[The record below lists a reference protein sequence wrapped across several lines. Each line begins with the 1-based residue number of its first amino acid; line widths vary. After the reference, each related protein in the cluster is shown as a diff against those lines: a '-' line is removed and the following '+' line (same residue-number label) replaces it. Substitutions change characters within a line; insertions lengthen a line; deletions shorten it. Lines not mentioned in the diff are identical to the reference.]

1 MQMITY
7 LEEKE
12 IREAAKVTKTS
23 LHGYILHMEEQGKA
37 ATTISRM
44 MAAMKA
50 FFNYECMQAC
60 IRRNPA
66 ESLHAPKVEKK
77 APVILSVDQV
87 SALLAQPSGQT
98 PKEIRDKA
106 MLALL
111 YATGIRVSE
120 LIGIQME
127 DINMNIG
134 FLVCRDGERERTI
147 PFGRSAKAALE
158 EYLERDMSFTG
169 ILCMALLQMVQVWSI
184 VISGVIVNVAAGVV
198 YGVWRAFAICL
209 ISSSLAHG
217 ISFTVC
223 QHLGK
228 YLDKILPDT
237 GSYKLDLIAKSDHPA
252 YTVVTLCFL
261 PILPNGIISIAASRS
276 RLKPWEFTLAMFC
289 GSAFSVFVYCWLGS
303 SLVQGDWIASAV
315 LVVFMLAVAFL
326 MLRYQKQ
333 ILHFTDRLM
342 EKRKKHHGKQH
353 TDISES

>member
-1 MQMITY
+1 MVTRIDWGSMRGEVDRFEQYLREVKQASENTVQSYRRDLMQMITY

-37 ATTISRM
+37 PTTSSRM

-77 APVILSVDQV
+77 APVVLSVDQV

-158 EYLERDMSFTG
+158 EYLEHARNELLRGKGSDYFFVNCTGGAMSRQGFWKIIKYYGEKAG
-169 ILCMALLQMVQVWSI
+169 IEEDITPHTLRHSF
-184 VISGVIVNVAAGVV
+184 AA
-198 YGVWRAFAICL
+198 
-209 ISSSLAHG
+209 H
-217 ISFTVC
+217 
-223 QHLGK
+223 
-228 YLDKILPDT
+228 
-237 GSYKLDLIAKSDHPA
+237 LIARGADMRAVQTILGHSDMATTQMYAA
-252 YTVVTLCFL
+252 Y
-261 PILPNGIISIAASRS
+261 R
-276 RLKPWEFTLAMFC
+276 E
-289 GSAFSVFVYCWLGS
+289 
-303 SLVQGDWIASAV
+303 D
-315 LVVFMLAVAFL
+315 
-326 MLRYQKQ
+326 
-333 ILHFTDRLM
+333 
-342 EKRKKHHGKQH
+342 
-353 TDISES
+353 

>member
-1 MQMITY
+1 MVTRIDWGSMRGEVDRFEQYLREVKQASENTVQSYRRDLMQMITY
-7 LEEKE
+7 LEEKV

-77 APVILSVDQV
+77 APVVLSVDQV

-158 EYLERDMSFTG
+158 EYLEHARNELLRGKGSDYFFVNCTGGAMSRQGFWKIIKYYGEKAG
-169 ILCMALLQMVQVWSI
+169 IEEDITPHTLRHSF
-184 VISGVIVNVAAGVV
+184 AA
-198 YGVWRAFAICL
+198 
-209 ISSSLAHG
+209 H
-217 ISFTVC
+217 
-223 QHLGK
+223 
-228 YLDKILPDT
+228 
-237 GSYKLDLIAKSDHPA
+237 LIARGADMRAVQTILGHSDMATTQMYAA
-252 YTVVTLCFL
+252 Y
-261 PILPNGIISIAASRS
+261 R
-276 RLKPWEFTLAMFC
+276 E
-289 GSAFSVFVYCWLGS
+289 
-303 SLVQGDWIASAV
+303 
-315 LVVFMLAVAFL
+315 
-326 MLRYQKQ
+326 
-333 ILHFTDRLM
+333 
-342 EKRKKHHGKQH
+342 E
-353 TDISES
+353 

>member
-23 LHGYILHMEEQGKA
+23 LHGYILHMEKQGKA

-77 APVILSVDQV
+77 APVVLSVDQV

-158 EYLERDMSFTG
+158 EYLEHARNELLRGKGSDYFFVNCTGGAMSRQGFWKIIKYYGEKAG
-169 ILCMALLQMVQVWSI
+169 IEEDITPHTLRHSF
-184 VISGVIVNVAAGVV
+184 AA
-198 YGVWRAFAICL
+198 
-209 ISSSLAHG
+209 H
-217 ISFTVC
+217 
-223 QHLGK
+223 
-228 YLDKILPDT
+228 
-237 GSYKLDLIAKSDHPA
+237 LIARGADMRAVQTILGHSDMATTQMYAA
-252 YTVVTLCFL
+252 Y
-261 PILPNGIISIAASRS
+261 R
-276 RLKPWEFTLAMFC
+276 E
-289 GSAFSVFVYCWLGS
+289 
-303 SLVQGDWIASAV
+303 D
-315 LVVFMLAVAFL
+315 
-326 MLRYQKQ
+326 
-333 ILHFTDRLM
+333 
-342 EKRKKHHGKQH
+342 
-353 TDISES
+353 

>member
-1 MQMITY
+1 MVTRTDWGSMRGEVDRFEQYLREVKQASENTVQSYRRDLMQMITY

-44 MAAMKA
+44 MAAIKA
-50 FFNYECMQAC
+50 FFNYECMQAR

-158 EYLERDMSFTG
+158 EYLEHARNELLRGKGSDYFFVNCTGGAMSRQGFWKIIKYYGEKAG
-169 ILCMALLQMVQVWSI
+169 IEEDITPHTLRHSF
-184 VISGVIVNVAAGVV
+184 AA
-198 YGVWRAFAICL
+198 
-209 ISSSLAHG
+209 H
-217 ISFTVC
+217 
-223 QHLGK
+223 
-228 YLDKILPDT
+228 
-237 GSYKLDLIAKSDHPA
+237 LIARGADMRAVQTILGHSDMATTQMYAA
-252 YTVVTLCFL
+252 Y
-261 PILPNGIISIAASRS
+261 R
-276 RLKPWEFTLAMFC
+276 
-289 GSAFSVFVYCWLGS
+289 
-303 SLVQGDWIASAV
+303 
-315 LVVFMLAVAFL
+315 
-326 MLRYQKQ
+326 
-333 ILHFTDRLM
+333 
-342 EKRKKHHGKQH
+342 
-353 TDISES
+353 

>member
-1 MQMITY
+1 MVTRIDWGSMRGEVDRFEQYLREVKQASENTVQSYRRDLMQMITY
-7 LEEKE
+7 LEEKG

-158 EYLERDMSFTG
+158 EYLEHARNELLRGKGSDYFFVNCTGGAMSRQGFWKIIKYYGEKAG
-169 ILCMALLQMVQVWSI
+169 IEEDITPHTLRHSF
-184 VISGVIVNVAAGVV
+184 AA
-198 YGVWRAFAICL
+198 
-209 ISSSLAHG
+209 H
-217 ISFTVC
+217 
-223 QHLGK
+223 
-228 YLDKILPDT
+228 
-237 GSYKLDLIAKSDHPA
+237 LIARGADMRAVQTILGHSDMATTQMYAA
-252 YTVVTLCFL
+252 Y
-261 PILPNGIISIAASRS
+261 R
-276 RLKPWEFTLAMFC
+276 E
-289 GSAFSVFVYCWLGS
+289 
-303 SLVQGDWIASAV
+303 D
-315 LVVFMLAVAFL
+315 
-326 MLRYQKQ
+326 
-333 ILHFTDRLM
+333 
-342 EKRKKHHGKQH
+342 
-353 TDISES
+353 

>member
-1 MQMITY
+1 MVTRIDWGSMRGEVDRFEQYLREVKQASENTVQSYRRDLMQMITY

-77 APVILSVDQV
+77 APVVLSVDQV

-120 LIGIQME
+120 LIGIQMG

-158 EYLERDMSFTG
+158 EYLEHARNELLRGKGSDYFFVNCTGGAMSRQGFWKIIKYYGEKAG
-169 ILCMALLQMVQVWSI
+169 IEEDITPHTLRHSF
-184 VISGVIVNVAAGVV
+184 AA
-198 YGVWRAFAICL
+198 
-209 ISSSLAHG
+209 H
-217 ISFTVC
+217 
-223 QHLGK
+223 
-228 YLDKILPDT
+228 
-237 GSYKLDLIAKSDHPA
+237 LIARGADMRAVQTILGHSDMATTQMYAA
-252 YTVVTLCFL
+252 Y
-261 PILPNGIISIAASRS
+261 R
-276 RLKPWEFTLAMFC
+276 E
-289 GSAFSVFVYCWLGS
+289 
-303 SLVQGDWIASAV
+303 D
-315 LVVFMLAVAFL
+315 
-326 MLRYQKQ
+326 
-333 ILHFTDRLM
+333 
-342 EKRKKHHGKQH
+342 
-353 TDISES
+353 

>member
-1 MQMITY
+1 MVTRIDWGSMRGEVDRFEQYLREVKQASENTVQSYRRDLMQMITY

-77 APVILSVDQV
+77 APVVLSVDQV

-158 EYLERDMSFTG
+158 EYLEHARNELLRGKGSDYFFVNCTGGAMSRQGFWKIIKYYGDRAGIEEDITPHTLRHSFAAHLLSNGADMRAVQTMMGHSDLAST
-169 ILCMALLQMVQVWSI
+169 QM
-184 VISGVIVNVAAGVV
+184 
-198 YGVWRAFAICL
+198 Y
-209 ISSSLAHG
+209 
-217 ISFTVC
+217 T
-223 QHLGK
+223 
-228 YLDKILPDT
+228 
-237 GSYKLDLIAKSDHPA
+237 A
-252 YTVVTLCFL
+252 Y
-261 PILPNGIISIAASRS
+261 
-276 RLKPWEFTLAMFC
+276 AM
-289 GSAFSVFVYCWLGS
+289 
-303 SLVQGDWIASAV
+303 DSAV
-315 LVVFMLAVAFL
+315 REA
-326 MLRYQKQ
+326 YQGA
-333 ILHFTDRLM
+333 HP
-342 EKRKKHHGKQH
+342 RK
-353 TDISES
+353 

>member
-1 MQMITY
+1 MVTRIDWGSMRGEVDRFEQYLREVKQASENTVQSYRRDLMQMITY

-44 MAAMKA
+44 MAAIKA
-50 FFNYECMQAC
+50 FFIYECMQAR

-158 EYLERDMSFTG
+158 EYLEHARNELLRGKGSDYFFVNCTGGAMSRQGFWKIIKYYGEKAG
-169 ILCMALLQMVQVWSI
+169 IEEDITPHTLRHSF
-184 VISGVIVNVAAGVV
+184 AA
-198 YGVWRAFAICL
+198 
-209 ISSSLAHG
+209 H
-217 ISFTVC
+217 
-223 QHLGK
+223 
-228 YLDKILPDT
+228 
-237 GSYKLDLIAKSDHPA
+237 LIARGADMRAVQTILGHSDMATTQMYAA
-252 YTVVTLCFL
+252 Y
-261 PILPNGIISIAASRS
+261 R
-276 RLKPWEFTLAMFC
+276 
-289 GSAFSVFVYCWLGS
+289 
-303 SLVQGDWIASAV
+303 GD
-315 LVVFMLAVAFL
+315 
-326 MLRYQKQ
+326 
-333 ILHFTDRLM
+333 
-342 EKRKKHHGKQH
+342 
-353 TDISES
+353 

>member
-1 MQMITY
+1 MVTRIDWGSMRGEVDRFEQYLREVKQASENTVQSYRRDLMQMITY

-77 APVILSVDQV
+77 APVVLSVDQV

-111 YATGIRVSE
+111 YATGIRVSG

-158 EYLERDMSFTG
+158 EYLEHARNELLRGKGSDYFFVNCTGGAMSRQGFWKIIKYYGEKAG
-169 ILCMALLQMVQVWSI
+169 IEEDITPHTLRHSF
-184 VISGVIVNVAAGVV
+184 AA
-198 YGVWRAFAICL
+198 
-209 ISSSLAHG
+209 H
-217 ISFTVC
+217 
-223 QHLGK
+223 
-228 YLDKILPDT
+228 
-237 GSYKLDLIAKSDHPA
+237 LIARGADMRAVQTILGHSDMATTQMYAA
-252 YTVVTLCFL
+252 YRE
-261 PILPNGIISIAASRS
+261 N
-276 RLKPWEFTLAMFC
+276 
-289 GSAFSVFVYCWLGS
+289 
-303 SLVQGDWIASAV
+303 
-315 LVVFMLAVAFL
+315 
-326 MLRYQKQ
+326 
-333 ILHFTDRLM
+333 
-342 EKRKKHHGKQH
+342 
-353 TDISES
+353 

>member
-1 MQMITY
+1 MVTRTDWGSMRGEVDRFEQYLREVKQASENTVQSYRRDLMQMITY

-44 MAAMKA
+44 MAAIKA
-50 FFNYECMQAC
+50 FFNYECMQAR

-87 SALLAQPSGQT
+87 SALLAQPFGQT

-158 EYLERDMSFTG
+158 EYLEHARNELLRGKGSDYFFVNCTGGAMSRQGFWKIIKYYGEKAG
-169 ILCMALLQMVQVWSI
+169 IEEDITPHTLRHSF
-184 VISGVIVNVAAGVV
+184 AA
-198 YGVWRAFAICL
+198 
-209 ISSSLAHG
+209 H
-217 ISFTVC
+217 
-223 QHLGK
+223 
-228 YLDKILPDT
+228 
-237 GSYKLDLIAKSDHPA
+237 LIARGADMRAVQTILGHSDMATTQMYAA
-252 YTVVTLCFL
+252 Y
-261 PILPNGIISIAASRS
+261 R
-276 RLKPWEFTLAMFC
+276 
-289 GSAFSVFVYCWLGS
+289 
-303 SLVQGDWIASAV
+303 GD
-315 LVVFMLAVAFL
+315 
-326 MLRYQKQ
+326 
-333 ILHFTDRLM
+333 
-342 EKRKKHHGKQH
+342 
-353 TDISES
+353 

>member
-1 MQMITY
+1 MVTRIDWGSMRGEVDRFEQYLREVKQASENTVQSYRRDLMQMITY

-50 FFNYECMQAC
+50 FFNYERMQAC

-77 APVILSVDQV
+77 APVVLSVDQV

-158 EYLERDMSFTG
+158 EYLEHARNELLRGKGSDYFFVNCTGGAMSRQGFWKIIKYYGEKAG
-169 ILCMALLQMVQVWSI
+169 IEEDITPHTLRHSF
-184 VISGVIVNVAAGVV
+184 AA
-198 YGVWRAFAICL
+198 
-209 ISSSLAHG
+209 H
-217 ISFTVC
+217 
-223 QHLGK
+223 
-228 YLDKILPDT
+228 
-237 GSYKLDLIAKSDHPA
+237 LIARGADMRAVQTILGHSDMATTQMYAA
-252 YTVVTLCFL
+252 Y
-261 PILPNGIISIAASRS
+261 R
-276 RLKPWEFTLAMFC
+276 E
-289 GSAFSVFVYCWLGS
+289 
-303 SLVQGDWIASAV
+303 D
-315 LVVFMLAVAFL
+315 
-326 MLRYQKQ
+326 
-333 ILHFTDRLM
+333 
-342 EKRKKHHGKQH
+342 
-353 TDISES
+353 

>member
-1 MQMITY
+1 MVTRIDWGSMRGEVDRFEQYLREVKQASENTVQSYRRDLMQMITY

-77 APVILSVDQV
+77 APVVLSVDQV

-111 YATGIRVSE
+111 YATGIRMSE

-158 EYLERDMSFTG
+158 EYLEHARNELLRGKGSDYFFVNCTGGAMSRQGFWKIIKYYGEKAG
-169 ILCMALLQMVQVWSI
+169 IEEDITPHTLRHSF
-184 VISGVIVNVAAGVV
+184 AA
-198 YGVWRAFAICL
+198 
-209 ISSSLAHG
+209 H
-217 ISFTVC
+217 
-223 QHLGK
+223 
-228 YLDKILPDT
+228 
-237 GSYKLDLIAKSDHPA
+237 LIARGADMRAVQTILGHSDMATTQMYAA
-252 YTVVTLCFL
+252 YR
-261 PILPNGIISIAASRS
+261 G
-276 RLKPWEFTLAMFC
+276 E
-289 GSAFSVFVYCWLGS
+289 
-303 SLVQGDWIASAV
+303 
-315 LVVFMLAVAFL
+315 
-326 MLRYQKQ
+326 
-333 ILHFTDRLM
+333 
-342 EKRKKHHGKQH
+342 
-353 TDISES
+353 

>member
-1 MQMITY
+1 MVTRTDWGSMRGEVDRFEQYLREVKQASENTVQSYRRDLMQMITY

-23 LHGYILHMEEQGKA
+23 LHEYILHMEEQGKA

-77 APVILSVDQV
+77 APVVLSVDQV

-158 EYLERDMSFTG
+158 EYLEHARNELLRGKGSDYFFVNCTGGAMSRQGFWKIIKYYGEKAG
-169 ILCMALLQMVQVWSI
+169 IEEDITPHTLRHSF
-184 VISGVIVNVAAGVV
+184 AA
-198 YGVWRAFAICL
+198 
-209 ISSSLAHG
+209 H
-217 ISFTVC
+217 
-223 QHLGK
+223 
-228 YLDKILPDT
+228 
-237 GSYKLDLIAKSDHPA
+237 LIARGADMRAVQTILGHSDMATTQMYAA
-252 YTVVTLCFL
+252 Y
-261 PILPNGIISIAASRS
+261 R
-276 RLKPWEFTLAMFC
+276 E
-289 GSAFSVFVYCWLGS
+289 
-303 SLVQGDWIASAV
+303 D
-315 LVVFMLAVAFL
+315 
-326 MLRYQKQ
+326 
-333 ILHFTDRLM
+333 
-342 EKRKKHHGKQH
+342 
-353 TDISES
+353 

>member
-1 MQMITY
+1 MRGEVDRFEQYLREVKQASENTVQSYRRDLMQMITY

-77 APVILSVDQV
+77 APVVLSVDQV

-158 EYLERDMSFTG
+158 EYLEHARNELLRGKGSDYFFVNCTGGAMSRQGFWKIIKYYGEKAG
-169 ILCMALLQMVQVWSI
+169 IEEDITPHTLRHSF
-184 VISGVIVNVAAGVV
+184 AA
-198 YGVWRAFAICL
+198 
-209 ISSSLAHG
+209 H
-217 ISFTVC
+217 
-223 QHLGK
+223 
-228 YLDKILPDT
+228 
-237 GSYKLDLIAKSDHPA
+237 LIARGADMRAVQTILGHSDMATTQMYAA
-252 YTVVTLCFL
+252 Y
-261 PILPNGIISIAASRS
+261 R
-276 RLKPWEFTLAMFC
+276 E
-289 GSAFSVFVYCWLGS
+289 
-303 SLVQGDWIASAV
+303 D
-315 LVVFMLAVAFL
+315 
-326 MLRYQKQ
+326 
-333 ILHFTDRLM
+333 
-342 EKRKKHHGKQH
+342 
-353 TDISES
+353 

>member
-1 MQMITY
+1 MVTRIDWGSMRGEVDRFEQYLREVKQASENTVQSYRRDLMQMITY

-77 APVILSVDQV
+77 APVVLSVDQV

-158 EYLERDMSFTG
+158 EYLEHARNELLRGKGSDYFFVNCTGGAMSRQGFWKIIKYYGEKAG
-169 ILCMALLQMVQVWSI
+169 IEEDITPHTLRHSF
-184 VISGVIVNVAAGVV
+184 AA
-198 YGVWRAFAICL
+198 
-209 ISSSLAHG
+209 H
-217 ISFTVC
+217 
-223 QHLGK
+223 
-228 YLDKILPDT
+228 
-237 GSYKLDLIAKSDHPA
+237 LIARGADTRAVQTILGHSDMATTQMYAA
-252 YTVVTLCFL
+252 Y
-261 PILPNGIISIAASRS
+261 R
-276 RLKPWEFTLAMFC
+276 E
-289 GSAFSVFVYCWLGS
+289 
-303 SLVQGDWIASAV
+303 D
-315 LVVFMLAVAFL
+315 
-326 MLRYQKQ
+326 
-333 ILHFTDRLM
+333 
-342 EKRKKHHGKQH
+342 
-353 TDISES
+353 

>member
-1 MQMITY
+1 MVTRTDWGSMRGEVDRFEQYLREVKQASENTVQSYRRDLMQMITY

-44 MAAMKA
+44 MAAIKA
-50 FFNYECMQAC
+50 FFNYECMQAR

-158 EYLERDMSFTG
+158 EYLEHARNELLRGKGSDYFFVNCTGGAMSRQGFWKIIKYYGDRAGIEEDITPHTLRHSFAAHLLSNGADMRAVQTMMGHSDLAST
-169 ILCMALLQMVQVWSI
+169 QMYTAYAMDNAVREAYQ
-184 VISGVIVNVAAGVV
+184 G
-198 YGVWRAFAICL
+198 
-209 ISSSLAHG
+209 AH
-217 ISFTVC
+217 
-223 QHLGK
+223 
-228 YLDKILPDT
+228 P
-237 GSYKLDLIAKSDHPA
+237 
-252 YTVVTLCFL
+252 
-261 PILPNGIISIAASRS
+261 
-276 RLKPWEFTLAMFC
+276 
-289 GSAFSVFVYCWLGS
+289 
-303 SLVQGDWIASAV
+303 
-315 LVVFMLAVAFL
+315 
-326 MLRYQKQ
+326 
-333 ILHFTDRLM
+333 
-342 EKRKKHHGKQH
+342 RK
-353 TDISES
+353 

>member
-1 MQMITY
+1 MVTRIDWGSMRGEVDRFEQYLREVKQASENTVQSYRRDLMQMITY

-12 IREAAKVTKTS
+12 IRETAKVTKTS

-44 MAAMKA
+44 MAVMKA

-77 APVILSVDQV
+77 APVVLSVDQV

-158 EYLERDMSFTG
+158 EYLEHARNELLRGKGSDYFFVNCTGGAMSRQGFWKIIKYYGEKAG
-169 ILCMALLQMVQVWSI
+169 IEEDITPHTLRHSF
-184 VISGVIVNVAAGVV
+184 AA
-198 YGVWRAFAICL
+198 
-209 ISSSLAHG
+209 H
-217 ISFTVC
+217 
-223 QHLGK
+223 
-228 YLDKILPDT
+228 
-237 GSYKLDLIAKSDHPA
+237 LIARGADMRAVQTILGHSDMATTQMYAA
-252 YTVVTLCFL
+252 Y
-261 PILPNGIISIAASRS
+261 R
-276 RLKPWEFTLAMFC
+276 E
-289 GSAFSVFVYCWLGS
+289 
-303 SLVQGDWIASAV
+303 D
-315 LVVFMLAVAFL
+315 
-326 MLRYQKQ
+326 
-333 ILHFTDRLM
+333 
-342 EKRKKHHGKQH
+342 
-353 TDISES
+353 

>member
-1 MQMITY
+1 MVTRIDWGSMRGEVDRFEQYLREVKQASENTVQSYRRDLMQMITY

-77 APVILSVDQV
+77 APVVLSVDQV
-87 SALLAQPSGQT
+87 SALLAQPSGHT

-158 EYLERDMSFTG
+158 EYLEHARNELLRGKGSDYFFVNCTGGAMSRQGFWKIIKYYGEKAG
-169 ILCMALLQMVQVWSI
+169 IEEDITPHTLRHSF
-184 VISGVIVNVAAGVV
+184 AA
-198 YGVWRAFAICL
+198 
-209 ISSSLAHG
+209 H
-217 ISFTVC
+217 
-223 QHLGK
+223 
-228 YLDKILPDT
+228 
-237 GSYKLDLIAKSDHPA
+237 LIARGADMRAVQTILGHSDMATTQMYAA
-252 YTVVTLCFL
+252 Y
-261 PILPNGIISIAASRS
+261 R
-276 RLKPWEFTLAMFC
+276 E
-289 GSAFSVFVYCWLGS
+289 
-303 SLVQGDWIASAV
+303 D
-315 LVVFMLAVAFL
+315 
-326 MLRYQKQ
+326 
-333 ILHFTDRLM
+333 
-342 EKRKKHHGKQH
+342 
-353 TDISES
+353 

>member
-1 MQMITY
+1 MVTRTDWGSMRGEVDRFEQYLREVKQASENTVQSYRRDLMQMITY

-77 APVILSVDQV
+77 APVVLSVDQV

-158 EYLERDMSFTG
+158 EYLEHARNELLRGKGSDYFFVNCTGGAMSRQGFWKIIKYYGEKAGIEEDITPHTLRHSFAAHLIARGADMRAVQT
-169 ILCMALLQMVQVWSI
+169 ILGHSDMATTQMY
-184 VISGVIVNVAAGVV
+184 AAYRGD
-198 YGVWRAFAICL
+198 C
-209 ISSSLAHG
+209 
-217 ISFTVC
+217 
-223 QHLGK
+223 
-228 YLDKILPDT
+228 KI
-237 GSYKLDLIAKSDHPA
+237 SYKL
-252 YTVVTLCFL
+252 
-261 PILPNGIISIAASRS
+261 
-276 RLKPWEFTLAMFC
+276 
-289 GSAFSVFVYCWLGS
+289 
-303 SLVQGDWIASAV
+303 
-315 LVVFMLAVAFL
+315 
-326 MLRYQKQ
+326 
-333 ILHFTDRLM
+333 
-342 EKRKKHHGKQH
+342 
-353 TDISES
+353 

>member
-1 MQMITY
+1 MVTRIDWGSMRFEQYLREVKQASENTVQSYRRDLMQMITY

-77 APVILSVDQV
+77 APVVLSVDQV

-158 EYLERDMSFTG
+158 EYLEHARNELLRGKGSDYFFVNCTGGAMSRQGFWKIIKYYGEKAG
-169 ILCMALLQMVQVWSI
+169 IEEDITPHTLRHSF
-184 VISGVIVNVAAGVV
+184 AA
-198 YGVWRAFAICL
+198 
-209 ISSSLAHG
+209 H
-217 ISFTVC
+217 
-223 QHLGK
+223 
-228 YLDKILPDT
+228 
-237 GSYKLDLIAKSDHPA
+237 LIARGADMRAVQTILGHSDMATTQMYAA
-252 YTVVTLCFL
+252 Y
-261 PILPNGIISIAASRS
+261 R
-276 RLKPWEFTLAMFC
+276 E
-289 GSAFSVFVYCWLGS
+289 
-303 SLVQGDWIASAV
+303 D
-315 LVVFMLAVAFL
+315 
-326 MLRYQKQ
+326 
-333 ILHFTDRLM
+333 
-342 EKRKKHHGKQH
+342 
-353 TDISES
+353 

>member
-1 MQMITY
+1 MVTRIDWGSMRGELDRFEQYLREVKQASENTVQSYRRDLMQMITY

-77 APVILSVDQV
+77 APVVLRVDQV

-158 EYLERDMSFTG
+158 EYLEHARNDLLRGKGSDYFFVNCTGGAMSRQGFWKIIKYYGEKAG
-169 ILCMALLQMVQVWSI
+169 IEEDITPHTLRHSF
-184 VISGVIVNVAAGVV
+184 AA
-198 YGVWRAFAICL
+198 
-209 ISSSLAHG
+209 H
-217 ISFTVC
+217 
-223 QHLGK
+223 
-228 YLDKILPDT
+228 
-237 GSYKLDLIAKSDHPA
+237 LIARGADMRAVQTILGHSDMATTQMYAA
-252 YTVVTLCFL
+252 Y
-261 PILPNGIISIAASRS
+261 R
-276 RLKPWEFTLAMFC
+276 
-289 GSAFSVFVYCWLGS
+289 
-303 SLVQGDWIASAV
+303 GD
-315 LVVFMLAVAFL
+315 
-326 MLRYQKQ
+326 
-333 ILHFTDRLM
+333 
-342 EKRKKHHGKQH
+342 
-353 TDISES
+353 

>member
-1 MQMITY
+1 MVTRTDWGSMRGEVDRFEQYLREVKQASENTVQSYRRDLMQMITY

-50 FFNYECMQAC
+50 FFNYECMQAR

-77 APVILSVDQV
+77 APVVLSVDQV

-98 PKEIRDKA
+98 PKKIRDKA

-158 EYLERDMSFTG
+158 EYLEYARNELLRGRESDYFFVNCTGGAMSRQGFWKIIKYYGEKAG
-169 ILCMALLQMVQVWSI
+169 IEEDITPHTLRHSF
-184 VISGVIVNVAAGVV
+184 AA
-198 YGVWRAFAICL
+198 
-209 ISSSLAHG
+209 H
-217 ISFTVC
+217 
-223 QHLGK
+223 
-228 YLDKILPDT
+228 
-237 GSYKLDLIAKSDHPA
+237 LIARGADMRAVQTILGHSDMATTQMYAA
-252 YTVVTLCFL
+252 Y
-261 PILPNGIISIAASRS
+261 R
-276 RLKPWEFTLAMFC
+276 
-289 GSAFSVFVYCWLGS
+289 
-303 SLVQGDWIASAV
+303 GD
-315 LVVFMLAVAFL
+315 
-326 MLRYQKQ
+326 
-333 ILHFTDRLM
+333 
-342 EKRKKHHGKQH
+342 
-353 TDISES
+353 

>member
-1 MQMITY
+1 MRGEVDRFEQYLREVKQASENTVQSYRRDLMQMITY

-77 APVILSVDQV
+77 APVVLSVDQV

-158 EYLERDMSFTG
+158 EYLEHARNELLRGKGSDYFFVNCTGGAMSRQGFWKIIKYYGEKAG
-169 ILCMALLQMVQVWSI
+169 IEEDITPHTLRHSF
-184 VISGVIVNVAAGVV
+184 AA
-198 YGVWRAFAICL
+198 
-209 ISSSLAHG
+209 H
-217 ISFTVC
+217 
-223 QHLGK
+223 
-228 YLDKILPDT
+228 
-237 GSYKLDLIAKSDHPA
+237 LIARGADMRAVQTILGHSDMATTQMYAA
-252 YTVVTLCFL
+252 YRE
-261 PILPNGIISIAASRS
+261 N
-276 RLKPWEFTLAMFC
+276 
-289 GSAFSVFVYCWLGS
+289 
-303 SLVQGDWIASAV
+303 
-315 LVVFMLAVAFL
+315 
-326 MLRYQKQ
+326 
-333 ILHFTDRLM
+333 
-342 EKRKKHHGKQH
+342 
-353 TDISES
+353 

>member
-1 MQMITY
+1 MVTRIDWGSMRGEVDRFEQHLREVKQASENTVQSYRRDLMQMITY

-120 LIGIQME
+120 LVGIQME

-158 EYLERDMSFTG
+158 EYLEHARNELLRGKGSDYFFVNCTGGAMSRQGFWKIIKYYGEKAG
-169 ILCMALLQMVQVWSI
+169 IEEDITPHTLRHSF
-184 VISGVIVNVAAGVV
+184 AA
-198 YGVWRAFAICL
+198 
-209 ISSSLAHG
+209 H
-217 ISFTVC
+217 
-223 QHLGK
+223 
-228 YLDKILPDT
+228 
-237 GSYKLDLIAKSDHPA
+237 LIARGADMRAVQTILGHSDMATTQMYAA
-252 YTVVTLCFL
+252 Y
-261 PILPNGIISIAASRS
+261 R
-276 RLKPWEFTLAMFC
+276 E
-289 GSAFSVFVYCWLGS
+289 
-303 SLVQGDWIASAV
+303 D
-315 LVVFMLAVAFL
+315 
-326 MLRYQKQ
+326 
-333 ILHFTDRLM
+333 
-342 EKRKKHHGKQH
+342 
-353 TDISES
+353 

>member
-1 MQMITY
+1 MVTRIDWGSMRGEVDRFEQYLREVKQASENTVQSYRRDLMQMITY

-77 APVILSVDQV
+77 APMVLSVDQV

-134 FLVCRDGERERTI
+134 FLVCRDGERERMI

-158 EYLERDMSFTG
+158 EYLEHARNELLRGKGSDYFFVNCTGGAMSRQGFWKIIKYYGEKAG
-169 ILCMALLQMVQVWSI
+169 IEEDITPHTLRHSF
-184 VISGVIVNVAAGVV
+184 AA
-198 YGVWRAFAICL
+198 
-209 ISSSLAHG
+209 H
-217 ISFTVC
+217 
-223 QHLGK
+223 
-228 YLDKILPDT
+228 
-237 GSYKLDLIAKSDHPA
+237 LIARGADMRAVQTILGHSDMATTQMYAA
-252 YTVVTLCFL
+252 Y
-261 PILPNGIISIAASRS
+261 R
-276 RLKPWEFTLAMFC
+276 E
-289 GSAFSVFVYCWLGS
+289 
-303 SLVQGDWIASAV
+303 D
-315 LVVFMLAVAFL
+315 
-326 MLRYQKQ
+326 
-333 ILHFTDRLM
+333 
-342 EKRKKHHGKQH
+342 
-353 TDISES
+353 

>member
-1 MQMITY
+1 MVTRIDWGSMRGEVDRFEQYLREVKQASENTVQSYRRDLMQMITY

-158 EYLERDMSFTG
+158 EYLEHARNDLLRGKGSDYFFVNCTGGAMSRQGFWKIIKYYGEKAG
-169 ILCMALLQMVQVWSI
+169 IEEDITPHTLRHSF
-184 VISGVIVNVAAGVV
+184 AA
-198 YGVWRAFAICL
+198 
-209 ISSSLAHG
+209 H
-217 ISFTVC
+217 
-223 QHLGK
+223 
-228 YLDKILPDT
+228 
-237 GSYKLDLIAKSDHPA
+237 LIARGADMRAVQTILGHSDMATTQMYAA
-252 YTVVTLCFL
+252 Y
-261 PILPNGIISIAASRS
+261 R
-276 RLKPWEFTLAMFC
+276 
-289 GSAFSVFVYCWLGS
+289 
-303 SLVQGDWIASAV
+303 GD
-315 LVVFMLAVAFL
+315 
-326 MLRYQKQ
+326 
-333 ILHFTDRLM
+333 
-342 EKRKKHHGKQH
+342 
-353 TDISES
+353 

>member
-1 MQMITY
+1 MRGEVDRFEQYLREVKQASENTVQSYRRDLMQMITY
-7 LEEKE
+7 LEEKG

-50 FFNYECMQAC
+50 FFNYECMQAR

-147 PFGRSAKAALE
+147 PFGRSAKATLE
-158 EYLERDMSFTG
+158 EYLEHARNELLRGKGSDYFFVNCTGGAMSRQGFWKIIKYYGEKAG
-169 ILCMALLQMVQVWSI
+169 IEEDITPHTLRHSF
-184 VISGVIVNVAAGVV
+184 AA
-198 YGVWRAFAICL
+198 
-209 ISSSLAHG
+209 H
-217 ISFTVC
+217 
-223 QHLGK
+223 
-228 YLDKILPDT
+228 
-237 GSYKLDLIAKSDHPA
+237 LIARGADMRAVQTILGHSDMATTQMYAA
-252 YTVVTLCFL
+252 Y
-261 PILPNGIISIAASRS
+261 R
-276 RLKPWEFTLAMFC
+276 
-289 GSAFSVFVYCWLGS
+289 
-303 SLVQGDWIASAV
+303 GD
-315 LVVFMLAVAFL
+315 
-326 MLRYQKQ
+326 
-333 ILHFTDRLM
+333 
-342 EKRKKHHGKQH
+342 
-353 TDISES
+353 

>member
-1 MQMITY
+1 MVTRTDWGSMRGEVDRFEQYLREVKQASENTVQSYRRDLMQMITY

-44 MAAMKA
+44 MAAIKA
-50 FFNYECMQAC
+50 FFNYECMQAR

-158 EYLERDMSFTG
+158 EYLEHARNELLRGKGSDYFFVNCTGGAMSRQGFWKIIKYYGEKAG
-169 ILCMALLQMVQVWSI
+169 IEEDITPHTLRHSF
-184 VISGVIVNVAAGVV
+184 AA
-198 YGVWRAFAICL
+198 
-209 ISSSLAHG
+209 H
-217 ISFTVC
+217 
-223 QHLGK
+223 
-228 YLDKILPDT
+228 
-237 GSYKLDLIAKSDHPA
+237 LIARGADMRAVQTILGHSDMATTQMYAA
-252 YTVVTLCFL
+252 Y
-261 PILPNGIISIAASRS
+261 R
-276 RLKPWEFTLAMFC
+276 E
-289 GSAFSVFVYCWLGS
+289 
-303 SLVQGDWIASAV
+303 D
-315 LVVFMLAVAFL
+315 
-326 MLRYQKQ
+326 
-333 ILHFTDRLM
+333 
-342 EKRKKHHGKQH
+342 
-353 TDISES
+353 

>member
-1 MQMITY
+1 MVTRTDWGSMRGEVDRFEQYLREVKQASENTVQSYRRDLMQMITY

-44 MAAMKA
+44 MAAIKA
-50 FFNYECMQAC
+50 FFNYECMQAR

-158 EYLERDMSFTG
+158 EYLEHARNELLRGKGSDYFFVNCTGGAMSRQGFWKIIKYYGEKAG
-169 ILCMALLQMVQVWSI
+169 IEEDITPHTLRHSF
-184 VISGVIVNVAAGVV
+184 AA
-198 YGVWRAFAICL
+198 
-209 ISSSLAHG
+209 H
-217 ISFTVC
+217 
-223 QHLGK
+223 
-228 YLDKILPDT
+228 
-237 GSYKLDLIAKSDHPA
+237 LIARGADMRAVQMILGHSDMATTQMYAA
-252 YTVVTLCFL
+252 Y
-261 PILPNGIISIAASRS
+261 R
-276 RLKPWEFTLAMFC
+276 
-289 GSAFSVFVYCWLGS
+289 
-303 SLVQGDWIASAV
+303 GD
-315 LVVFMLAVAFL
+315 
-326 MLRYQKQ
+326 
-333 ILHFTDRLM
+333 
-342 EKRKKHHGKQH
+342 
-353 TDISES
+353 

>member
-1 MQMITY
+1 MVTRTDWGSMRGEVDRFEQYLREVKQASENTVQSYRRDLMQMITY
-7 LEEKE
+7 LEEKG

-44 MAAMKA
+44 MAAIKA
-50 FFNYECMQAC
+50 FFNYECMQAR

-158 EYLERDMSFTG
+158 EYLEHARNELLRGKGSDYFFVNCTGGAMSRQGFWKIIKYYGEKAGIEEDITPHTLRHSFAAHMIARGADMRAVQT
-169 ILCMALLQMVQVWSI
+169 ILGHSDMATTQMY
-184 VISGVIVNVAAGVV
+184 AT
-198 YGVWRAFAICL
+198 YRE
-209 ISSSLAHG
+209 
-217 ISFTVC
+217 
-223 QHLGK
+223 
-228 YLDKILPDT
+228 D
-237 GSYKLDLIAKSDHPA
+237 
-252 YTVVTLCFL
+252 
-261 PILPNGIISIAASRS
+261 
-276 RLKPWEFTLAMFC
+276 
-289 GSAFSVFVYCWLGS
+289 
-303 SLVQGDWIASAV
+303 
-315 LVVFMLAVAFL
+315 
-326 MLRYQKQ
+326 
-333 ILHFTDRLM
+333 
-342 EKRKKHHGKQH
+342 
-353 TDISES
+353 

>member
-1 MQMITY
+1 MVTRIDWGSMRGEVDRFEQYLREVKQASENTVQSYRRDLMQMITY

-23 LHGYILHMEEQGKA
+23 LHGYILHMEEQGKV

-77 APVILSVDQV
+77 APVVLSVDQV

-158 EYLERDMSFTG
+158 EYLEHARNELLRGKGSDYFFVNCTGGAMSRQGFWKIIKYYGEKAG
-169 ILCMALLQMVQVWSI
+169 IEEDITPHTLRHSF
-184 VISGVIVNVAAGVV
+184 AA
-198 YGVWRAFAICL
+198 
-209 ISSSLAHG
+209 H
-217 ISFTVC
+217 
-223 QHLGK
+223 
-228 YLDKILPDT
+228 
-237 GSYKLDLIAKSDHPA
+237 LIARGADMRAVQTILGHSDMATTQMYAA
-252 YTVVTLCFL
+252 Y
-261 PILPNGIISIAASRS
+261 R
-276 RLKPWEFTLAMFC
+276 E
-289 GSAFSVFVYCWLGS
+289 
-303 SLVQGDWIASAV
+303 D
-315 LVVFMLAVAFL
+315 
-326 MLRYQKQ
+326 
-333 ILHFTDRLM
+333 
-342 EKRKKHHGKQH
+342 
-353 TDISES
+353 

>member
-1 MQMITY
+1 MVTRIDWGSMRGEVDRFEQYLREVKQASENTVQSYRRDLMQMITY

-77 APVILSVDQV
+77 APVVLSVDQV

-158 EYLERDMSFTG
+158 EYLEHARNELLRGKGSDYFFVNCTGGAMSRQGFWKIIKYYGEKAGIEEDITPHTLRHSFAAHLIPRGADMRAVQT
-169 ILCMALLQMVQVWSI
+169 ILGHSDMATTQMY
-184 VISGVIVNVAAGVV
+184 AA
-198 YGVWRAFAICL
+198 YR
-209 ISSSLAHG
+209 
-217 ISFTVC
+217 
-223 QHLGK
+223 
-228 YLDKILPDT
+228 
-237 GSYKLDLIAKSDHPA
+237 
-252 YTVVTLCFL
+252 
-261 PILPNGIISIAASRS
+261 
-276 RLKPWEFTLAMFC
+276 
-289 GSAFSVFVYCWLGS
+289 
-303 SLVQGDWIASAV
+303 GD
-315 LVVFMLAVAFL
+315 
-326 MLRYQKQ
+326 
-333 ILHFTDRLM
+333 
-342 EKRKKHHGKQH
+342 
-353 TDISES
+353 

>member
-1 MQMITY
+1 MVTRTDWGSMRGEVDRFEQYLREVKQASENTVQSYRRDLMQMITY

-44 MAAMKA
+44 MAAIKA
-50 FFNYECMQAC
+50 FFNYECMQAR

-158 EYLERDMSFTG
+158 EYLEHARNELLRGKGSDYFFVNCTGGAMSRQGFWKIIKYYGEKAG
-169 ILCMALLQMVQVWSI
+169 IEEDITPHTLRHSF
-184 VISGVIVNVAAGVV
+184 AA
-198 YGVWRAFAICL
+198 
-209 ISSSLAHG
+209 H
-217 ISFTVC
+217 
-223 QHLGK
+223 
-228 YLDKILPDT
+228 
-237 GSYKLDLIAKSDHPA
+237 LIARGADMRAVQTILGHSDMATTQMYSA
-252 YTVVTLCFL
+252 Y
-261 PILPNGIISIAASRS
+261 R
-276 RLKPWEFTLAMFC
+276 
-289 GSAFSVFVYCWLGS
+289 
-303 SLVQGDWIASAV
+303 GD
-315 LVVFMLAVAFL
+315 
-326 MLRYQKQ
+326 
-333 ILHFTDRLM
+333 
-342 EKRKKHHGKQH
+342 
-353 TDISES
+353 

>member
-1 MQMITY
+1 MVTRTDWGSMRGEVDRFEQYLREVKQASENTVQSYRRDLMQMITY

-44 MAAMKA
+44 MAAIKA
-50 FFNYECMQAC
+50 FFNYECMQAR

-120 LIGIQME
+120 LTGIQME

-158 EYLERDMSFTG
+158 EYLEHARNELLRGKGSDYFFVNCTGGAMSRQGFWKIIKYYGEKAG
-169 ILCMALLQMVQVWSI
+169 IEEDITPHTLRHSF
-184 VISGVIVNVAAGVV
+184 AA
-198 YGVWRAFAICL
+198 
-209 ISSSLAHG
+209 H
-217 ISFTVC
+217 
-223 QHLGK
+223 
-228 YLDKILPDT
+228 
-237 GSYKLDLIAKSDHPA
+237 LIARGADMRAVQTILGHSDMATTQMYAA
-252 YTVVTLCFL
+252 Y
-261 PILPNGIISIAASRS
+261 R
-276 RLKPWEFTLAMFC
+276 
-289 GSAFSVFVYCWLGS
+289 
-303 SLVQGDWIASAV
+303 GD
-315 LVVFMLAVAFL
+315 
-326 MLRYQKQ
+326 
-333 ILHFTDRLM
+333 
-342 EKRKKHHGKQH
+342 
-353 TDISES
+353 

>member
-1 MQMITY
+1 MVTRIDWGSMRGEVDRFEQYLREVKQASENTVQSYRRDLMQMITY

-158 EYLERDMSFTG
+158 EYLEHARNDLLRGKGSDYFFVNCTGGAMSRQGFWKIIKYYGEKAG
-169 ILCMALLQMVQVWSI
+169 IEEDITPHTLRHSFAAHLLENGADLRSVQEML
-184 VISGVIVNVAAGVV
+184 GHAD
-198 YGVWRAFAICL
+198 
-209 ISSSLAHG
+209 ISSTQVYVNIVRGKLKDAYSKHPLA
-217 ISFTVC
+217 
-223 QHLGK
+223 
-228 YLDKILPDT
+228 
-237 GSYKLDLIAKSDHPA
+237 
-252 YTVVTLCFL
+252 
-261 PILPNGIISIAASRS
+261 
-276 RLKPWEFTLAMFC
+276 
-289 GSAFSVFVYCWLGS
+289 
-303 SLVQGDWIASAV
+303 
-315 LVVFMLAVAFL
+315 
-326 MLRYQKQ
+326 
-333 ILHFTDRLM
+333 
-342 EKRKKHHGKQH
+342 
-353 TDISES
+353 

>member
-1 MQMITY
+1 MVTRIDWGSMRGEVDRFEQYLREVKQASENTVQSYRRDLMQMITY

-44 MAAMKA
+44 MAALKA

-77 APVILSVDQV
+77 APVVLSVDQV

-158 EYLERDMSFTG
+158 EYLEHARNELLRGKGSDYFFVNCTGGAMSRQGFWKIIKYYGEKAG
-169 ILCMALLQMVQVWSI
+169 IEEDITPHTLRHSF
-184 VISGVIVNVAAGVV
+184 AA
-198 YGVWRAFAICL
+198 
-209 ISSSLAHG
+209 H
-217 ISFTVC
+217 
-223 QHLGK
+223 
-228 YLDKILPDT
+228 
-237 GSYKLDLIAKSDHPA
+237 LIARGADMRAVQTILGHSDMATTQMYAA
-252 YTVVTLCFL
+252 Y
-261 PILPNGIISIAASRS
+261 R
-276 RLKPWEFTLAMFC
+276 
-289 GSAFSVFVYCWLGS
+289 
-303 SLVQGDWIASAV
+303 GD
-315 LVVFMLAVAFL
+315 
-326 MLRYQKQ
+326 
-333 ILHFTDRLM
+333 
-342 EKRKKHHGKQH
+342 
-353 TDISES
+353 

>member
-77 APVILSVDQV
+77 AQVVLSVDQV
-87 SALLAQPSGQT
+87 SALLAQPSGHT

-158 EYLERDMSFTG
+158 EYLEHARNELLRGKGSDYFFVNCTGGAMSRQGFWKIIKYYGEKAG
-169 ILCMALLQMVQVWSI
+169 IEEDITPHTLRHSF
-184 VISGVIVNVAAGVV
+184 AA
-198 YGVWRAFAICL
+198 
-209 ISSSLAHG
+209 H
-217 ISFTVC
+217 
-223 QHLGK
+223 
-228 YLDKILPDT
+228 
-237 GSYKLDLIAKSDHPA
+237 LIARGADMRAVQTILGHSDMATTQMYAA
-252 YTVVTLCFL
+252 Y
-261 PILPNGIISIAASRS
+261 R
-276 RLKPWEFTLAMFC
+276 E
-289 GSAFSVFVYCWLGS
+289 
-303 SLVQGDWIASAV
+303 D
-315 LVVFMLAVAFL
+315 
-326 MLRYQKQ
+326 
-333 ILHFTDRLM
+333 
-342 EKRKKHHGKQH
+342 
-353 TDISES
+353 